1 MSTIRALGTN
11 NIKVLETPK
20 INALGIASS
29 EKRGIYYD
37 GRNEYYHKFLPYAS
51 LNELLEDYNN
61 PKFLKNHN
69 DADLLIFYLSGSK
82 NELYITITGRS
93 NDYNKILD
101 SKEVLEYKEINSKLT
116 FKDYVINRIIN
127 DTKEAFLFTYDEIL
141 QAINDAI
148 SDYNFIIS
156 ENNTKQESRFTTPSH
171 LLKNKID
178 LQNRGV
184 LKLLQEVNRTIAKMR
199 AEEKHA
205 YNEWI
210 MSVADPHNYFWLHS
224 NDNKDISAK
233 DLKRLIDQ
241 LKNYKKNIGDLKNG
255 RIKSIEDMA
264 SFVEENLT
272 AGGSMFKWFIDT
284 PFFGLDAEQRRK
296 YIEMYCVKEESAFPR
311 FSIFGGISNGDIVAA
326 LFKTCSNRQ
335 DLFDIIICLEQEG
348 KLFHLLNNLKF
359 DAFSQVCSII
369 TSVYMM
375 YIKKGE
381 IHKKYAEALEFGRQI
396 LFDNRT
402 FGNRNTEEFDTI
414 HNKLKFTTDLNL
426 FVKIGKAIPAAPFLA
441 DMTTEDLQKPI
452 SCNPLDLIS
461 ITPVEDIEKYKLK
474 AGEIYMLPACFVY
487 LLYNEETWETAILA
501 AEVTV
506 QLAFCLIGVGEI
518 MAAVEAGSTL
528 HVAYSAVGVTIDA
541 GFGLTLF
548 KEFRKD
554 HPVITKCI
562 HYAMWARLVSDFIN
576 VKGLSQELRASVK
589 ANRFNI
595 ESYEVIKDDVK
606 IIKGIQKTY
615 KPLSLPQVFP
625 SVIFPPAVTALYGL
639 SSATRRIMFTIERV
653 IQSQKSV
660 TIFFKGAE
668 VFTGGRS
675 AAKEFLDAAV
685 VVYKNEGQAAM
696 ENFFFAERAS
706 ENTRILHS
714 QTGKTPIGEL
724 VKQEKLGGEYY
735 YYELHDFKF
744 GKPKWT
750 RNDPVEADKFV
761 CEVSVVKQNGES
773 LYTGDFFI
781 PPSLNTTIQNNKV
794 DITDISLGELM
805 YNDGFVSLQ
814 KNLGK
819 EFDGIYGLYVKN
831 SNYDAYGGE
840 SINLTKFKKA
850 MEGKPITE
858 ENIIEAIKQI
868 HPYKLAK
875 SKGFDKIELKTTMQ
889 EFDDLLGD
897 INKLDELKV
906 IYRKK

>member
-1 MSTIRALGTN
+1 MSTIRAN
-11 NIKVLETPK
+11 NIKVLEIPK

-29 EKRGIYYD
+29 EKRGISYED
-37 GRNEYYHKFLPYAS
+37 SNTYYHKFLPYAG
-51 LNELLEDYNN
+51 LNKLLEDYND

-69 DADLLIFYLSGSK
+69 DVDLLIFYLSGSK

-93 NDYNKILD
+93 KDYNKILE
-101 SKEVLEYKEINSKLT
+101 SKQVLEYKEINSKLT
-116 FKDYVINRIIN
+116 FKEYVINRIIN

-148 SDYNFIIS
+148 SDYNFIVS
-156 ENNTKQESRFTTPSH
+156 ENNTRQESRFTTPSH

-199 AEEKHA
+199 AEEKYA

-241 LKNYKKNIGDLKNG
+241 LKNYKKNIGDLNNG

-311 FSIFGGISNGDIVAA
+311 LSISGGISNGDIVAA
-326 LFKTCSNRQ
+326 LFKTCSNKQ

-359 DAFSQVCSII
+359 DAFSQVCTII
-369 TSVYMM
+369 TSVYMT

-402 FGNRNTEEFDTI
+402 FGNRNTEEFDTV
-414 HNKLKFTTDLNL
+414 HNKLKFTSDLNL
-426 FVKIGKAIPAAPFLA
+426 FVKIGKATPAAPFLA

-461 ITPVEDIEKYKLK
+461 ITPVEDIERYKLK

-501 AEVTV
+501 AEVTL

-518 MAAVEAGSTL
+518 MAAVEAGSTIG
-528 HVAYSAVGVTIDA
+528 VAYSAAGVAIDFN
-541 GFGLTLF
+541 FGVTLF

-554 HPVITKCI
+554 HPLITKYI

-589 ANRFNI
+589 ANRINI

-639 SSATRRIMFTIERV
+639 SSATRRIMFTIEKV

-675 AAKEFLDAAV
+675 AAKEFLDTAV
-685 VVYKNEGQAAM
+685 VVYKNEGQAAI
-696 ENFFFAERAS
+696 ENFFFAKQSSNEIRL
-706 ENTRILHS
+706 LHS
-714 QTGKTPIGEL
+714 QTGETPVG
-724 VKQEKLGGEYY
+724 KLIRKKNSEGYS
-735 YYELHDFKF
+735 YELHDLNIQLHYKKNWTVKEINELDRFKCDVF
-744 GKPKWT
+744 VISENGK
-750 RNDPVEADKFV
+750 NYY
-761 CEVSVVKQNGES
+761 S
-773 LYTGDFFI
+773 GDFMVA
-781 PPSLNTTIQNNKV
+781 PNLNTTLQANKTGLSDV
-794 DITDISLGELM
+794 SLGEVM
-805 YNDGFVSLQ
+805 YNDGFAVLR
-814 KNLGK
+814 KDLGK
-819 EFDGIYGLYVKN
+819 DFDGIYGHYVKN
-831 SNYDAYGGE
+831 DSYVAFGGE
-840 SINLTKFKKA
+840 SLNLTKFKKA
-850 MEGKPITE
+850 MLGKQITK
-858 ENIIEAIKQI
+858 ENIIEAVKQI
-868 HPYKLAK
+868 NPYKMAK
-875 SKGFDKIELKTTMQ
+875 SKGYDKIELKTTMT
-889 EFDDLLGD
+889 EFENLQNND
-897 INKLDELKV
+897 IMNLNELEV
-906 IYRKK
+906 IYYK